1 MSQQNFLNQC
11 QECGQNDVVSY
22 ESAHHICSDCIERLE
37 AKADFF
43 NELAEIQM
51 SRIAENDSAS
61 EGYTWRQVRQPSKQ
75 TEIG

>member
-43 NELAEIQM
+43 NELTEIRM
-51 SRIAENDSAS
+51 SRIAENDN
-61 EGYTWRQVRQPSKQ
+61 EPYTWRQVKQPQRQADQ
-75 TEIG
+75 

>member
-37 AKADFF
+37 AKADFL
-43 NELAEIQM
+43 NDLAEIRM

-61 EGYTWRQVRQPSKQ
+61 EGYTWRQVRQPRKQ
-75 TEIG
+75 ADQ